1 MTRTVA
7 KMRAALLGFG
17 VISFPYGASL
27 AGASTRGSV
36 RKL

>member
-1 MTRTVA
+1 M
-7 KMRAALLGFG
+7 KAALLGFD
-17 VISFPYGASL
+17 VISFPYRACL